1 MFWRRCQGP
10 AGRDPSRPGLLYGV
24 SLDTVEMSFLRGG
37 REKTG
42 FKANTGLPFQ
52 PVSRGANEVSEVGEA
67 AWEKEKRVVMVEL
80 PNGKMLGMN
89 WLVCFGWCHA
99 STSQVQCQILG
110 QLVPPTP
117 FSAAHL
123 CRQVGAWRT
132 QAAPVAR
139 SHELKGREGEDAR
152 SNVLA
157 VPEWPD
163 GRQLLPKSE
172 GPPPASGQQ
181 PSAPRRARPRGAPKA
196 WGPAPGHVASV
207 RSCL

>member
-1 MFWRRCQGP
+1 M
-10 AGRDPSRPGLLYGV
+10 
-24 SLDTVEMSFLRGG
+24 DTVEMSFLRGG

-52 PVSRGANEVSEVGEA
+52 PVSRGANEVSKVGEA
-67 AWEKEKRVVMVEL
+67 AWEKEKSVVMVEL
-80 PNGKMLGMN
+80 SNGKMLGMN

-123 CRQVGAWRT
+123 CRRWARGARRPLPWPGPTSSRGEK
-132 QAAPVAR
+132 AR
-139 SHELKGREGEDAR
+139 MRGPTSSLSPSGQMEGSSFPSQRA
-152 SNVLA
+152 L
-157 VPEWPD
+157 
-163 GRQLLPKSE
+163 
-172 GPPPASGQQ
+172 PPPSGQQ

-207 RSCL
+207 RSGCLSLRLPGSAAPGDPDQTPLF